1 MEDASKMLTQEEID
15 AMVSKT
21 SSKPAPAHKTMSTP
35 VPVVAKTVA
44 AAPAIPSE
52 VNLQQVNVPKFKAA
66 PDPALASGNGHGH
79 SHDECIAAGEISSLH
94 ERLAELA
101 NRISRLEVMVSKM
114 DNGNKNAAGQVNPAV
129 MKAAMQQIQ
138 NVSSQVEVI
147 SEGLR
152 GTAGY
157 NISKTFSCSSCGSVG
172 IVAVKV
178 KCTKCGQENWWGW
191 WPKKK

>member
-1 MEDASKMLTQEEID
+1 MDDASKMLTQEEID

-21 SSKPAPAHKTMSTP
+21 ASKPPPAHKIMSTP
-35 VPVVAKTVA
+35 AATVIKTVA
-44 AAPAIPSE
+44 AETSPASD
-52 VNLQQVNVPKFKAA
+52 VKQVHAASMPKIAA
-66 PDPALASGNGHGH
+66 TEATSGKGHGH
-79 SHDECIAAGEISSLH
+79 SPEECIAAGDIATLY

-101 NRISRLEVMVSKM
+101 NRISRLEVMFTKL
-114 DNGNKNAAGQVNPAV
+114 DNSNKNPATQVNPATI
-129 MKAAMQQIQ
+129 KAALQQVQ

-157 NISKTFSCSSCGSVG
+157 NISKTFNCSSCGAVG
-172 IVAVKV
+172 VVAVKV